1 MHVPSRRARTRSR
14 AIRRVFATVAALG
27 FVACSGQEK
36 AAGPVLPPA
45 PPDNP
50 QLVQA
55 AFVFHV
61 NTATGQVVISKP
73 QSTVNSLSG
82 PARSGLGGPGG
93 PSFSLIGGDAIDLI
107 ASNFAA
113 TGVGTGGA
121 LPGKIRVS
129 FDLAVLNQLNGVDL
143 ITPTFPTPP
152 PGVSGII
159 IFPFAT
165 HVTVTNGGVSVG
177 GSGDSVIIELPNR
190 GEVAPSTD
198 WDGDGTAGSGA
209 PFNFFNDTGCPA
221 GSNDCYRWEAFAQ
234 PLTSGSVSAS
244 RKVGFDIEPTVAN
257 FSAKIIVAADLRN
270 GTASTPGTV
279 GGTVSS
285 PQRGA
290 LGGVTVNVSGG
301 FTGTTSGTGS
311 YSIPNVAIGGHTVTL
326 SGLPA
331 GCTDPGSN
339 TAVVSSG
346 QVSTVNFTV
355 QCSVASGSVSGTITR
370 SGTGTQLLDGTV
382 ITATPAAAGTSPAST
397 TLAAGALTYTINGV
411 QIGSGT
417 GAGNGSV
424 ALTNLPAGCTSA
436 AGSYTG
442 LVLGGSAT
450 VNFTVS
456 CAAPAALYQY
466 RATWGAISGGQVT
479 LSLSFDPSTLNDP
492 LVNGT
497 ALDDFNSFQATIA
510 YSATRLQFV
519 SCANAA
525 GSAFQNIN
533 ANGATAGSINLLN
546 FLNGPGSTTQ
556 QTVGVCTFN
565 VLAGAAT
572 SVTTATSLV
581 AISSFNGDNLIP
593 NTQKTEGTLTIP

>member
-1 MHVPSRRARTRSR
+1 MHLKFRRARTRDQ
-14 AIRRVFATVAALG
+14 IFGRVLATAALLG
-27 FVACSGQEK
+27 IVGCAGQDK

-55 AFVFHV
+55 AFIFHV
-61 NTATGQVVISKP
+61 NTTTGRVDISAP
-73 QSTVNSLSG
+73 QSTLNGFASG
-82 PARSGLGGPGG
+82 PARSGLGG
-93 PSFSLIGGDAIDLI
+93 PSFSLIGGDAINLT
-107 ASNFAA
+107 ASNFSASA
-113 TGVGTGGA
+113 VGQFS
-121 LPGKIRVS
+121 PGKVRVR
-129 FDLAVLNQLNGVDL
+129 FDLNVTNELSSVQL
-143 ITPTFPTPP
+143 ITPTFPPPP
-152 PGVSGII
+152 PGVSGIL

-165 HVTVTNGGVSVG
+165 HVTVTSGGVSVG
-177 GSGDSVIIELPNR
+177 GSGDSLIIELPNR

-234 PLTSGSVSAS
+234 PLAAGATTAA
-244 RKVGFDIEPTVAN
+244 RTVGFDIDPTVAN
-257 FSAKIIVAADLRN
+257 FSAKIIVAADLQN
-270 GTASTPGTV
+270 SGPAPTGTV
-279 GGTVSS
+279 AGRVSS

-290 LGGVTVNVSGG
+290 LSGVTVTVTTGG
-301 FTGTTSGTGS
+301 FTGATDGLGS
-311 YSIPNVAIGGHTVTL
+311 YSIANVTTGPKTVAL
-326 SGLPA
+326 SNLPS
-331 GCTDPGSN
+331 GCTTPAAQ
-339 TAVVSSG
+339 TTTVSG
-346 QVSTVNFTV
+346 GATSTVDF
-355 QCSVASGSVSGTITR
+355 SVTCTAPSGSVTGTITR
-370 SGTGTQLLDGTV
+370 SGTGTQSLDGTV

-424 ALTNLPAGCTSA
+424 ALSNLPAGCTSA

-450 VNFTVS
+450 VNFTVN

-466 RATWGAISGGQVT
+466 RATWGVISGGQVT

-565 VLAGAAT
+565 VIAGAAT

-593 NTQKTEGTLTIP
+593 NTQKNEGTLTIP